1 MYLKIYT
8 TDQLLLLQN
17 LNPLLKKQIPGEVLR
32 RITSLLVKEKM
43 VVDIRLPKRKSSKSI
58 ITECGAV
65 TMK

>member
-32 RITSLLVKEKM
+32 RITSLLVKEKWLWTL
-43 VVDIRLPKRKSSKSI
+43 DCQNANHQNP
-58 ITECGAV
+58 
-65 TMK
+65 